1 MAAAVS
7 ALGGEL
13 GLRLLLTPAA
23 SHVIVRTACTVVGI
37 GFPVYSTH
45 KAIETNNHTE
55 QEEWLVYWAAYGCFS
70 VAEVFSDKLLSW
82 CPFYYHAKFVFLV
95 WLQLPKNFGARHLYS
110 SLLRPLLL
118 KHHVRL
124 DRIVDGTRNE
134 MNKFFVSHQHEVQAV
149 QRMLKKF
156 SIVVYQAAQDA
167 LQSARAL
174 EGGSN
179 PAGSRSSQESITPPP
194 LPSPADS
201 TYDEST
207 DDAGWIYTDHPRQSD
222 Q

>member
-1 MAAAVS
+1 MFILAYV
-7 ALGGEL
+7 
-13 GLRLLLTPAA
+13 
-23 SHVIVRTACTVVGI
+23 
-37 GFPVYSTH
+37 
-45 KAIETNNHTE
+45 
-55 QEEWLVYWAAYGCFS
+55 AYGCFS

-95 WLQLPKNFGARHLYS
+95 WLQLPKNYGARHLYT

-118 KHHVRL
+118 KHHARL

-134 MNKFFVSHQHEVQAV
+134 MHKFVMNHQSEVQAV

-156 SIVVYQAAQDA
+156 SVLVYQAAQDA
-167 LQSARAL
+167 LQSARAI

-179 PAGSRSSQESITPPP
+179 PVGSRSSQESVTSPPP
-194 LPSPADS
+194 SPPSDS
-201 TYDEST
+201 NYDET
-207 DDAGWIYTDHPRQSD
+207 ADDSGWIYTDHPRQSD